1 MIKIFKPFSLLI
13 FLDNNMVKYALTE
26 RNVLSVIKHPF
37 IVDLKYA
44 FQSEEELFL
53 LLTYCPGGDLS
64 HQIQREKKY
73 GIIKFIDIKTIYTIS
88 ILSQDSMKKGQN
100 FMLLRFYSLLKS
112 SIGGG

>member
-1 MIKIFKPFSLLI
+1 
-13 FLDNNMVKYALTE
+13 MVKYALTE

-64 HQIQREKKY
+64 HQIQREKK
-73 GIIKFIDIKTIYTIS
+73 
-88 ILSQDSMKKGQN
+88 
-100 FMLLRFYSLLKS
+100 
-112 SIGGG
+112 